1 MNSCVNT
8 LRLFRILLHL
18 IVIGLCISR
27 ARLRFS
33 FFFVRT
39 LGTSK
44 SFSHLIVIGIGISC
58 GFRIPSHSTGTLL
71 FLLLKHFKHRFEIK
85 RSLISRELFIS
96 WSKLPMK
103 VFTIKAI
110 NGFHD
115 PLHDLNVILMV
126 ILSNGTFGRYVPHH
140 ELDSCCWWILLY

>member
-33 FFFVRT
+33 FFFGPWGLRRVSLIWLLSVLVSRAV
-39 LGTSK
+39 LE
-44 SFSHLIVIGIGISC
+44 FHLI
-58 GFRIPSHSTGTLL
+58 RRLL

-126 ILSNGTFGRYVPHH
+126 ILSNSTFGRYVPHH
-140 ELDSCCWWILLY
+140 ELDFCCWWILLY

>member
-1 MNSCVNT
+1 MNSCVNI

-33 FFFVRT
+33 FCFVRT

-85 RSLISRELFIS
+85 RLLISRELFIS
-96 WSKLPMK
+96 WSKLSMK

-126 ILSNGTFGRYVPHH
+126 ILSNSTFGRYVPHH
-140 ELDSCCWWILLY
+140 ELDFCCWWILLY

>member
-96 WSKLPMK
+96 
-103 VFTIKAI
+103 
-110 NGFHD
+110 
-115 PLHDLNVILMV
+115 
-126 ILSNGTFGRYVPHH
+126 
-140 ELDSCCWWILLY
+140 